1 MRQLASLDAQ
11 FLAIE
16 DARTAGH
23 VAALLILDPG
33 PAPGG
38 RLTLKAVREL
48 VASRLH
54 MLRPLRERMV
64 GVPFNLAHPYWIED
78 PDFDLDFHLREL
90 ALPPPGDERQ
100 LAEQIARIH
109 SRSLDRSRPLWE
121 LYLIHGLDR
130 GRVGLLIK
138 VHHAAIDGA
147 AGLELLGALLDQTPE
162 GAPVEATP
170 PARREPVPGRVALL
184 ARGLAGLPGQPL
196 RALRAV
202 PNVLPNLDQMP
213 MTRALPGAAAAS
225 SLIRRAARVTAAD
238 QRGRMLERPGIR
250 APRTVFNGRISA
262 QRRVAFASVPL
273 DEVKRIK
280 DASDTTVNDVVVTLV
295 ASALR
300 SWLLRHD
307 ELPAEPLL
315 AMIPVS
321 VRAADADGQAGNQV
335 STMLVPIPTDE
346 PEEGRRL
353 ERAHEALRSAKE
365 RHRAL
370 PATLLRDANEF
381 IPPALLGR
389 ASRAIASMAARDLLE
404 PPCNV
409 VISNV
414 PGPQSPLYCA
424 GARVDAMYPVSA
436 ILDGIGLN
444 VTVLSC
450 CGNLLVG
457 IVADREQV
465 ADPWELTR
473 ALEHALGGLSEISRP
488 RPGRPRPGRPR
499 RERAGSAGRRS

>member
-1 MRQLASLDAQ
+1 
-11 FLAIE
+11 
-16 DARTAGH
+16 
-23 VAALLILDPG
+23 
-33 PAPGG
+33 
-38 RLTLKAVREL
+38 
-48 VASRLH
+48 

-147 AGLELLGALLDQTPE
+147 AGLELLGALLDQTPR
-162 GAPVEATP
+162 
-170 PARREPVPGRVALL
+170 ARRSRPHAGSARTRAGPGRVARSRARGTSGSAAAGSAGRPERVAEPRPDADDARASGRGRGVIAHPARGASHSRRPTGQDARASGDPCPANRLQRSNLRSAARRIRLRAPRRGEADQGRIRHDGQRRRGHTRSFCAALL
-184 ARGLAGLPGQPL
+184 A
-196 RALRAV
+196 
-202 PNVLPNLDQMP
+202 
-213 MTRALPGAAAAS
+213 S
-225 SLIRRAARVTAAD
+225 SPRRTARRAAPGDDSGFGAR
-238 QRGRMLERPGIR
+238 RGRGRPSGQPGI
-250 APRTVFNGRISA
+250 
-262 QRRVAFASVPL
+262 
-273 DEVKRIK
+273 D
-280 DASDTTVNDVVVTLV
+280 DA
-295 ASALR
+295 R
-300 SWLLRHD
+300 
-307 ELPAEPLL
+307 
-315 AMIPVS
+315 
-321 VRAADADGQAGNQV
+321 
-335 STMLVPIPTDE
+335 PIPTDE

-473 ALEHALGGLSEISRP
+473 ALEHALGELSEISRP

>member
-38 RLTLKAVREL
+38 RLTLDAVREL

-238 QRGRMLERPGIR
+238 QRGRMLERPEIR

-280 DASDTTVNDVVVTLV
+280 DASDTTVNDVVRHT
-295 ASALR
+295 R
-300 SWLLRHD
+300 SLC
-307 ELPAEPLL
+307 AALL
-315 AMIPVS
+315 ASSPRRTAR
-321 VRAADADGQAGNQV
+321 RAA
-335 STMLVPIPTDE
+335 
-346 PEEGRRL
+346 
-353 ERAHEALRSAKE
+353 
-365 RHRAL
+365 
-370 PATLLRDANEF
+370 
-381 IPPALLGR
+381 
-389 ASRAIASMAARDLLE
+389 
-404 PPCNV
+404 
-409 VISNV
+409 
-414 PGPQSPLYCA
+414 PGDDSGF
-424 GARVDAMYPVSA
+424 GARR
-436 ILDGIGLN
+436 G
-444 VTVLSC
+444 
-450 CGNLLVG
+450 
-457 IVADREQV
+457 R
-465 ADPWELTR
+465 
-473 ALEHALGGLSEISRP
+473 
-488 RPGRPRPGRPR
+488 GRPSGQPGIDDA
-499 RERAGSAGRRS
+499 RADSYR